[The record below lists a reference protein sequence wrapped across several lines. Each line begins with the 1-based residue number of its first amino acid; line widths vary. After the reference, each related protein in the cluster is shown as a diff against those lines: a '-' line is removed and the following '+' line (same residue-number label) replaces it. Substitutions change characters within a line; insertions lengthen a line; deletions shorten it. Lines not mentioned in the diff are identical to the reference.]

1 MRVFEILFRPNFDE
15 IESVSSGAIK
25 VPSEDGVE
33 TELHAVS
40 SELRS
45 WILILICAF
54 PRRPL

>member
-15 IESVSSGAIK
+15 IESVSSDAIT

-33 TELHAVS
+33 TELYVVS

-45 WILILICAF
+45 SILILICTF